1 MNKVAIMTDSNSGIS
16 LQQAKE
22 MNCFMLNMPIILNQ
36 NTYIE
41 NENIEASF
49 FYEQQ
54 EKGAN
59 VTSSQPSIASLMNMW
74 EEILKEYDEI
84 VYIPMTSAL
93 SGSCQ
98 SAMSFAQ

>member
-41 NENIEASF
+41 NENIEVSF
-49 FYEQQ
+49 F
-54 EKGAN
+54 
-59 VTSSQPSIASLMNMW
+59 MNSRK
-74 EEILKEYDEI
+74 KE
-84 VYIPMTSAL
+84 PM
-93 SGSCQ
+93 
-98 SAMSFAQ
+98 